1 MMMILGIIWVFEHLD
16 NFSDENDRKKLL
28 YFDKLL
34 FFLVLLMVFF
44 YSLAFYQEI
53 YPLII
58 YYLNQI

>member
-1 MMMILGIIWVFEHLD
+1 MMGMFHIIWVFEHLD

-44 YSLAFYQEI
+44 YSLAFYQDI
-53 YPLII
+53 
-58 YYLNQI
+58 